1 MGSNHQNYGAMDTI
15 TVLTGVF
22 LGGIMGMITPGKLGR
37 HPIFRQKH
45 SKIPRC
51 PKIHQAASD
60 ALNLFREIGDRTPA

>member
-1 MGSNHQNYGAMDTI
+1 MMTDRMTLVLNHIYI
-15 TVLTGVF
+15 TD
-22 LGGIMGMITPGKLGR
+22 ITMRKSGTQFSDK
-37 HPIFRQKH
+37 KH